1 MRHTISVLVR
11 NEFGVLSRVAG
22 MFSGRG
28 YNIDSLNV
36 APTLDPKVSHM
47 TLVTTGDDETIE
59 QITKQLH
66 KLIDVITVKDF
77 VGVADFVGRELA
89 MLKVAPAPDAR
100 DEVLRIV
107 EIFRAKDDRFL
118 GPITI
123 AQTISLCLI
132 AFGIW
137 GMARLR
143 AAPASSGDP
152 KKAAARAAQTRREKR
167 RARA

>member
-1 MRHTISVLVR
+1 VRHTISVLVR

-47 TLVTTGDDETIE
+47 TLVTQGDDETIE

-66 KLIDVITVKDF
+66 KLIDVITVKDY

-100 DEVLRIV
+100 DEVLRVV
-107 EIFRAKDDRFL
+107 EIFRARIVDVSPKSFVIEITGSQDKIDAITRLLEPL
-118 GPITI
+118 GLQQVVRTGPL
-123 AQTISLCLI
+123 AVMRG
-132 AFGIW
+132 A
-137 GMARLR
+137 
-143 AAPASSGDP
+143 
-152 KKAAARAAQTRREKR
+152 
-167 RARA
+167 

>member
-47 TLVTTGDDETIE
+47 TLVTTGDDDTIE

-66 KLIDVITVKDF
+66 KLIDVITVKDY
-77 VGVADFVGRELA
+77 VAAGEVVTRELA
-89 MLKVAPAPDAR
+89 MLKVAPTPQDRA
-100 DEVLRIV
+100 EVLRVV
-107 EIFRAKDDRFL
+107 EIFRGKIVDVSPKSFVIEVTGNQDKIDAITRLLEPL
-118 GPITI
+118 GLQQLVRTGPL
-123 AQTISLCLI
+123 AV
-132 AFGIW
+132 
-137 GMARLR
+137 AR
-143 AAPASSGDP
+143 GV
-152 KKAAARAAQTRREKR
+152 
-167 RARA
+167 